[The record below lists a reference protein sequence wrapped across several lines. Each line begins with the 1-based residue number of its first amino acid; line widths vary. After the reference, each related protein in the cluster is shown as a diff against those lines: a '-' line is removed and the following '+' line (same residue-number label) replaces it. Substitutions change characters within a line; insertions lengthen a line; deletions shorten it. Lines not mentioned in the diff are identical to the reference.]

1 MEENNP
7 RRVIKK
13 EDGLWAYYFIAQ
25 IGNIIARIGTREKFL
40 TPNLY
45 TTISMLL
52 VIVGCVL
59 FAGYREYWYLV
70 LGAVLINLAL
80 AFDCADGQLARLS
93 NQMSKM
99 GHWYDY
105 HSDKIKDGII
115 LISLTIAAYYQTEW
129 LWLFFI
135 AFGTIF
141 FQFLRNITR
150 LNRVIF
156 QLETKGEV
164 LDKKIVKD
172 EKVKSQFMRS
182 FRHSLLFKEA
192 DRYFLFTVAIVVNQ
206 IAFGLI
212 IYFALEI
219 IFAGF
224 SAIISYKEYAKYDR
238 QQASQ

>member
-1 MEENNP
+1 MD
-7 RRVIKK
+7 VIKK
-13 EDGLWAYYFIAQ
+13 EDGLWAYYFIAR
-25 IGNIIARIGTREKFL
+25 IGNVFARIGTREKFL

-45 TTISMLL
+45 TTISFLL
-52 VIVGCVL
+52 IMAACVL
-59 FAGYREYWYLV
+59 FAGFRDYWYMII
-70 LGAVLINLAL
+70 GAVLINLGL

-93 NQMSKM
+93 NQKSKF

-105 HSDKIKDGII
+105 HSDKIKDGMI
-115 LISLTIAAYYQTEW
+115 LIALTVAAYYQTEW

-164 LDKKIVKD
+164 QDKKVVKD

-192 DRYFLFTVAIVVNQ
+192 DRYFLFTVAIIVNQ
-206 IAFGLI
+206 IALGLI

-219 IFAGF
+219 FYAAV
-224 SAIISYKEYAKYDR
+224 SAVISYKEYAKYDR